1 MGALDAI
8 PRDRELVKDAM
19 GALGSLM
26 IKDKARTTQ
35 IIALGGMERMLEA
48 MDNHPDDSSGVCCAA
63 VSALH
68 TMSLAGQEAQQRLAA
83 LVVEARVRAAMAAPD
98 VHKDTTY
105 LGQKLLDVLPA
116 VDLAQQESAA
126 RALAEETGDCRAHL
140 QMLIQTAQ
148 VARAGRRWWGGVQEE
163 RQTAAAHAPAT
174 ASHGDPEHKYA
185 AHKLI
190 LGTSVIAA
198 GGIEVACGLEDEVK
212 AGGLRDPLAAIERE
226 VLLHGSEDDCDNYY
240 YIKNG
245 TAGKWED
252 LPEQVKR
259 DIERGSYHGGSMS
272 KED

>member
-8 PRDRELVKDAM
+8 PRDRELVKDAV

-26 IKDKARTTQ
+26 IKDNARTAQ

-48 MDNHPDDSSGVCCAA
+48 MDNHPDDSSGVCYAA

-68 TMSLAGQEAQQRLAA
+68 TMSLAGPEAQQRLAA
-83 LVVEARVRAAMAAPD
+83 LVVETRVRAAMAAPD

-105 LGQKLLDVLPA
+105 FGQKLLDVLPA
-116 VDLAQQESAA
+116 VDLAQQETAA
-126 RALAEETGDCRAHL
+126 GALAEEAGDCRAHL

-148 VARAGRRWWGGVQEE
+148 VARAGRRWWGGAREE
-163 RQTAAAHAPAT
+163 RQTAAPAAAHAPAT
-174 ASHGDPEHKYA
+174 ASQGDPEHKYA

-212 AGGLRDPLAAIERE
+212 AGGLRDPLPQSSSRF
-226 VLLHGSEDDCDNYY
+226 SC
-240 YIKNG
+240 
-245 TAGKWED
+245 TARRTTATTTITSRMEPLESGKIC
-252 LPEQVKR
+252 LSR
-259 DIERGSYHGGSMS
+259 
-272 KED
+272 